1 MRLPKKLQNLTKIM
15 CKLYTNIV
23 LIETGEFSLSDVIT
37 IMLLKENILIALQNY
52 LNYGRF

>member
-1 MRLPKKLQNLTKIM
+1 M

-23 LIETGEFSLSDVIT
+23 LIETGEFSLSDVII